1 MADDAPFLRH
11 RPLVVRLAYDITGS
25 WADAEDVAQQAY
37 LRWRG
42 VTADVANPRAYLA
55 RIATNLA
62 LDAVTRPRRVDY
74 VGPYLPEPV
83 PTGPG
88 ADAALEVAAEVEVA
102 LMVVLESLSPLERA
116 AFLLHD
122 VFDFSHAEVAR
133 MLDREPAAVRQLTSR
148 ARRHVQARRPDPGP
162 VADQAVSNQAMP
174 NQAVADRAATDQAA
188 LATLTETF
196 LQAAREGDLETL
208 QRQLCADAVFI
219 GDGGGRRPSALRPVS
234 GAEKV
239 ARLLVGLGRNLGDY
253 SRLEIVEAN
262 RRLALVFWAGDE
274 IDTVVWL
281 VLSGGLVSQILAV
294 RNPDKLVALAAARRS
309 SA

>member
-162 VADQAVSNQAMP
+162 VADK
-174 NQAVADRAATDQAA
+174 AVADQAA
-188 LATLTETF
+188 LASLTETF